1 MRSCSNLIVT
11 IPTVLVIVLSG
22 CSARPATD
30 ANGVGASP
38 PTLNSAPPPLPPS
51 APQTPVSIPTP
62 VIVPPPNAGILP
74 DTLQKAPPTTAH
86 PPVIP
91 KPIPMPQKLAPVL
104 PETPLP
110 KPPTT
115 KPTPT
120 KPDIKNELPS
130 DSKAL
135 ALLVKK
141 APVTT
146 PKIPAESKIEPAIAP
161 AAPAPEA
168 EPEIAVNFEEMP
180 IKIQQWILDYEVI
193 QNTIRVKCT
202 LRSQAQTMDDGEGGT
217 PVFLTFDGN
226 SLKAVTKSN
235 IDMEYSDDGLQ
246 IDLQPQRP
254 IDRLHKE
261 TTAVFEQHWTELIQ
275 EMLHGRQAV
284 LTFGF
289 WPTWPMSRTY
299 SVSFDLSHFPRAW
312 RALEDCK
319 QKS

>member
-1 MRSCSNLIVT
+1 MRSLSNLIVT

-30 ANGVGASP
+30 ANSVGASP
-38 PTLNSAPPPLPPS
+38 PTLNSAPPPSPPS
-51 APQTPVSIPTP
+51 VPQTPASIPAP
-62 VIVPPPNAGILP
+62 VFVPPPNAGILP
-74 DTLQKAPPTTAH
+74 DTPQKAPPTTAP

-104 PETPLP
+104 PETPLA
-110 KPPTT
+110 KPP
-115 KPTPT
+115 PT
-120 KPDIKNELPS
+120 KPNIKNELHS

-141 APVTT
+141 APVTP
-146 PKIPAESKIEPAIAP
+146 PKIPAESKTEPAIAP
-161 AAPAPEA
+161 VAPAAEA
-168 EPEIAVNFEEMP
+168 EPEIAINFEDMP
-180 IKIQQWILDYEVI
+180 INIQQWILDYEVI
-193 QNTIRVKCT
+193 PNTNRLKCT

-217 PVFLTFDGN
+217 PVFLTFDDN

-246 IDLQPQRP
+246 IDLHPQRP
-254 IDRLHKE
+254 IDRLQKE

-299 SVSFDLSHFPRAW
+299 SVNFDLSHFPRAW
-312 RALEDCK
+312 RALESCK